1 MFKWL
6 KRLLLIILF
15 VSALVLGVVF
25 TSENNTPV
33 AIWLLGYQLPSL
45 QLGLWLLLS
54 LLLGSLVGLLLTMLP
69 NLQHKQQLASRERK
83 INALQKELNSLRTT
97 AVKG

>member
-6 KRLLLIILF
+6 KRLLLILFF
-15 VSALVLGVVF
+15 VSAIVLGVVF

-33 AIWLLGYQLPSL
+33 SIWLLGYELPSL
-45 QLGLWLLLS
+45 QLGLWLLVS
-54 LLLGSLVGLLLTMLP
+54 LLLGSLVGLVLTLLPHLH
-69 NLQHKQQLASRERK
+69 HKQQLASKERK
-83 INALQKELNSLRTT
+83 INALQKELNSLRAA